1 MRALV
6 CLVSGHGLTILTP
19 FWGCPS
25 SLHDSGSLPPPVPN
39 FPFEK
44 QRKGGISQLR
54 IGGPPDTTT
63 AGTSHIWAV
72 GRPAWSGGG
81 GLGSPRHA
89 FPAHSHHRLPLPG
102 SQPARGPPLC
112 SPCTEPGGSSFTMTS
127 GLHCVL
133 LPQPASGRTR
143 GLPCSQPGGTSP
155 LLLTSPRPDCQE
167 AGNAGAPVVSQESS
181 RRQTRRRDSGR
192 PAALQGQHRA
202 SCTAPAAAT
211 TAGLWRGRHTS
222 AAVPSLCS
230 QGSPPSRHSPSALPA
245 PPPGPVHQLLPLGE
259 RPPQISEPGR
269 CKPSPRCHP
278 FVVPSSPS
286 HLKVQPLRPP
296 RCAGLSIPLTC
307 ELQDHRP
314 ACHTQNTAHT
324 RPPLRKQLFQE

>member
-39 FPFEK
+39 FPFVREAEERGNLTAEDWGPSRHHHSRNK
-44 QRKGGISQLR
+44 SYLGSQTPCMER
-54 IGGPPDTTT
+54 
-63 AGTSHIWAV
+63 
-72 GRPAWSGGG
+72 GGG

-143 GLPCSQPGGTSP
+143 GLPCSQPGGTST
-155 LLLTSPRPDCQE
+155 TSAHEPP
-167 AGNAGAPVVSQESS
+167 
-181 RRQTRRRDSGR
+181 
-192 PAALQGQHRA
+192 
-202 SCTAPAAAT
+202 
-211 TAGLWRGRHTS
+211 AGLPGGWKRRCTRG
-222 AAVPSLCS
+222 
-230 QGSPPSRHSPSALPA
+230 
-245 PPPGPVHQLLPLGE
+245 
-259 RPPQISEPGR
+259 EPGIFQ
-269 CKPSPRCHP
+269 K
-278 FVVPSSPS
+278 
-286 HLKVQPLRPP
+286 
-296 RCAGLSIPLTC
+296 A
-307 ELQDHRP
+307 
-314 ACHTQNTAHT
+314 NTEA
-324 RPPLRKQLFQE
+324 R